1 MTSGND
7 IIDNMIDRNCAYR
20 QSLAKM
26 MNGEPLWVPVYQ
38 DLSYRDLMIRP
49 KSIWSFLL
57 YTGYLKALSVS
68 KGEYEL
74 LEAEVTVPNTEIK
87 TVIRS
92 SLQHWWKHI
101 HLAKYDAH
109 DLVQKKLTHF
119 PQGFC

>member
-1 MTSGND
+1 MLNAIRGLVNGYGQRAIQSYWVMTSGND

-57 YTGYLKALSVS
+57 YTGYLKSIDMRQLDTGNWEALVIIPNMEVRSVMHQ
-68 KGEYEL
+68 
-74 LEAEVTVPNTEIK
+74 AM
-87 TVIRS
+87 
-92 SLQHWWKHI
+92 QH
-101 HLAKYDAH
+101 
-109 DLVQKKLTHF
+109 
-119 PQGFC
+119 